1 MLRPPSYNCLPS
13 FMTTDQKNPFQN
25 AISPNYANYELT
37 HALTWLRWIAV
48 FILYKNWRSYPTEII
63 KDFYL
68 FLYTGKSNSHAKPK
82 QQAFSHINSFF
93 NGRFLRENFSLQKSS
108 NSSCLYSSVTE
119 LRTEHALRCSWKSC
133 MCTRNLV
140 SCMLTDNQLA
150 RVFQTLDSATQQIN
164 H

>member
-1 MLRPPSYNCLPS
+1 M
-13 FMTTDQKNPFQN
+13 
-25 AISPNYANYELT
+25 
-37 HALTWLRWIAV
+37 
-48 FILYKNWRSYPTEII
+48 I
-63 KDFYL
+63 KGFYL
-68 FLYTGKSNSHAKPK
+68 FLYTGESNSHAKPK
-82 QQAFSHINSFF
+82 QQAFSQINSFF

-140 SCMLTDNQLA
+140 SCMLRDNQLA

-164 H
+164 HQPADNYQGNQLHFSVDRHLSSGLCYPAFEQLGPNLQVELISKINCRL